1 MTLRGLEGP
10 LKMEGVEAMQVA
22 VRGKNIEITTAIRDY
37 VEKKLGKIEKF
48 ADQEVNAQ
56 VNLYVERGRHIVE
69 VTAGLNGM
77 LLRGEESTA
86 DMYAS
91 IDLVADKLEKQV
103 QKYRARLRR
112 RKDVGA
118 APVEAVPAEDA
129 SADLDGKVVKTKRF
143 PVKPLPV
150 DEAILQMDLLAHD
163 FFVFVNSD
171 THKVNVIYRRR
182 DGDYGLLEP
191 EY

>member
-1 MTLRGLEGP
+1 
-10 LKMEGVEAMQVA
+10 MQVA
-22 VRGKNIEITTAIRDY
+22 VRGKNIEITAALREY

-48 ADQEVNAQ
+48 SDHPVTAQ
-56 VNLYVERGRHIVE
+56 VNLYVERGRHIIE
-69 VTAGLNGM
+69 VTAGLNGL
-77 LLRGEESTA
+77 LLRGEEATT

-91 IDLVADKLEKQV
+91 IDLVSDKLEKQV

-112 RKDVGA
+112 RKESAPVVEAIPAIA
-118 APVEAVPAEDA
+118 APNDDDA
-129 SADLDGKVVKTKRF
+129 SADLDGKIVKTKRF
-143 PVKPLPV
+143 PVKPLTV
-150 DEAILQMDLLAHD
+150 DEAILQMEMVSHD

-171 THKVNVIYRRR
+171 TSKVNVVYRRH